1 MSGRSLVICEKPS
14 VAREVASAIGARRVG
29 SHYEGGRWVVCA
41 LLGHVAELKKPSAYR
56 QWESWDLGTLPM
68 VPAKFE
74 LVASDGE
81 AAGRCLSELR
91 SLLAREDVTEV
102 VHACDPDRE
111 GEHRRYDVA
120 QRIGRR

>member
-56 QWESWDLGTLPM
+56 QWESWDLETLPM

-91 SLLAREDVTEV
+91 
-102 VHACDPDRE
+102 
-111 GEHRRYDVA
+111 
-120 QRIGRR
+120 